1 MRPVSRIMD
10 HEYVQQVL
18 MFDKLP
24 KEMICHIIVILNGG
38 VIGDD
43 VIPERGFKNAVF
55 STEKC

>member
-1 MRPVSRIMD
+1 MD